1 MKVFLSSDKD
11 GFDLKNYIKDVLNAE
26 TNYDVIDL
34 TPAPANDFIESSEL
48 IVKRLQEDGNSLG
61 IAFDAYGAG
70 SFMAISK
77 HKGMVVAEISEE
89 RSAYMTREHNNSRA
103 ITLGSKIIGTELAK
117 NISLEFLKA
126 SYDGG
131 RHQIRVD
138 MLNKLC

>member
-11 GFDLKNYIKDVLNAE
+11 GFDLKNYIKNVLDKE
-26 TNYDVIDL
+26 TNYDVVDL
-34 TPAPANDFIESSEL
+34 TPVPANNFIESSEL
-48 IVKRLQEDGNSLG
+48 VVKRLQENDDSLA

-70 SFMAISK
+70 SFIAISK

-103 ITLGSKIIGTELAK
+103 ITLGAKIVGTELAK

-138 MLNKLC
+138 MLNKMC